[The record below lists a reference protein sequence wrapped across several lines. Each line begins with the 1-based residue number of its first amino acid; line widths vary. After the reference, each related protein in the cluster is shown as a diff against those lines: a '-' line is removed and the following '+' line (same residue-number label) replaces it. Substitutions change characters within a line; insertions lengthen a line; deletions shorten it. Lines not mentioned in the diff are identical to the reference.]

1 MRRISKITALCLLAM
16 ANLVP
21 LALGAEHTKDSPE
34 EVHKAVAEKKAVLVD
49 VREEGEWADGH
60 LKLAIALPL
69 SKLKDVK
76 AEDLAKTIRK
86 DLPVY
91 LHCASGKRC
100 LKAADKLKELGY
112 DVRPLKD
119 GYNDLLKAG
128 FEKAK

>member
-1 MRRISKITALCLLAM
+1 MRFAVPLVALCVGFLSA
-16 ANLVP
+16 
-21 LALGAEHTKDSPE
+21 AEHTKDTPA
-34 EVHKAVAEKKAVLVD
+34 EVKKAVAEKKAVLVD
-49 VREEGEWADGH
+49 VREDDEWNDGH

-76 AEDLAKTIRK
+76 AADLPKEIKK
-86 DLPVY
+86 DQPVY

-112 DVRPLKD
+112 DVRPLKA
-119 GYNDLLKAG
+119 GYEDLLKAG